1 MKHTPTL
8 ITALLLGALAAL
20 QAQSDRQAQPFN
32 VDQFNAL
39 RWGTNEFSFT
49 SAASVT
55 VTSLSVR
62 VVP

>member
-1 MKHTPTL
+1 MKPTL
-8 ITALLLGALAAL
+8 TLPFAAL
-20 QAQSDRQAQPFN
+20 KPTLKR
-32 VDQFNAL
+32 
-39 RWGTNEFSFT
+39 GTNDFTFT